1 MCLIS
6 WKVAC
11 TLKKM
16 IDNTEGVLFYMESNE
31 LIKEYILAMGIID
44 MSKETIRIYEGV
56 LKVLSKYMRE
66 ENIVTKN
73 IAKTIKL
80 ANLNDENKVKVFT
93 REKML
98 ALVEYKKILMKK

>member
-1 MCLIS
+1 
-6 WKVAC
+6 
-11 TLKKM
+11 
-16 IDNTEGVLFYMESNE
+16 MESNE

>member
-1 MCLIS
+1 
-6 WKVAC
+6 
-11 TLKKM
+11 M